1 MKRFELII
9 LIGAI
14 TFSLVISWLI
24 VFNSNFFNLSGFGD
38 DTVFSEKGCDFSI
51 IKTTNK
57 FLVLEK
63 SKNTY
68 INVLANVIKYKKKN
82 YIVTEIRSKAFA
94 SNKHIKSVVL
104 GKNVCLIGEK
114 AFYRCSNLKRIQ
126 FKGNLIRKVGKKA
139 LKGISNKCRIL
150 VPKKMEKKVRKRLE
164 KKGQNKKVTIR
175 TKG

>member
-68 INVLANVIKYKKKN
+68 INVLANVIKYKKN
-82 YIVTEIRSKAFA
+82 NGNLYV
-94 SNKHIKSVVL
+94 
-104 GKNVCLIGEK
+104 IGENGYAVIYLNENFCK
-114 AFYRCSNLKRIQ
+114 VFY
-126 FKGNLIRKVGKKA
+126 GKKNDIYENRQEFEIPSLVYI
-139 LKGISNKCRIL
+139 LKSFNEFSKPEINYFSK
-150 VPKKMEKKVRKRLE
+150 LE
-164 KKGQNKKVTIR
+164 EDI
-175 TKG
+175 

>member
-1 MKRFELII
+1 M
-9 LIGAI
+9 I
-14 TFSLVISWLI
+14 TFSDVAK
-24 VFNSNFFNLSGFGD
+24 
-38 DTVFSEKGCDFSI
+38 SEGKNIGGITIKKGKI
-51 IKTTNK
+51 
-57 FLVLEK
+57 
-63 SKNTY
+63 TY
-68 INVLANVIKYKKKN
+68 RLYAGSRKAVVWKVKRKKKKVVVPAVIKYKKKN
-82 YIVTEIRSKAFA
+82 YIVTEIRPKAFA

-139 LKGISNKCRIL
+139 LKGISNKCKIL

>member
-68 INVLANVIKYKKKN
+68 INVLANVIKYKKN
-82 YIVTEIRSKAFA
+82 NGNLYV
-94 SNKHIKSVVL
+94 
-104 GKNVCLIGEK
+104 IGENGY
-114 AFYRCSNLKRIQ
+114 AVIYL
-126 FKGNLIRKVGKKA
+126 
-139 LKGISNKCRIL
+139 
-150 VPKKMEKKVRKRLE
+150 
-164 KKGQNKKVTIR
+164 
-175 TKG
+175 

>member
-1 MKRFELII
+1 MWKVKKKKKKVVVP
-9 LIGAI
+9 A
-14 TFSLVISWLI
+14 
-24 VFNSNFFNLSGFGD
+24 
-38 DTVFSEKGCDFSI
+38 
-51 IKTTNK
+51 
-57 FLVLEK
+57 
-63 SKNTY
+63 
-68 INVLANVIKYKKKN
+68 VIKYKKKN